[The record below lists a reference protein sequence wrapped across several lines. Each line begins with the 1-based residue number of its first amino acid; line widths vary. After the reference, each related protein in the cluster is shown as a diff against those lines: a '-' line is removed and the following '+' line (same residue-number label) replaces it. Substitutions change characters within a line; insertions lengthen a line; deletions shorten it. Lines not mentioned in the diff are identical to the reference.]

1 MRVVIRQRLKRR
13 DVEARWFRSAGWWR
27 EGEIL
32 TLVRASLSAPDPL
45 ILASRDRVDPS
56 QPNPQAEYPAAVAEA
71 WDAYLD
77 VADEFDDTGEGVGVE
92 GDLDTNDD

>member
-1 MRVVIRQRLKRR
+1 VEELEFRLGDRM
-13 DVEARWFRSAGWWR
+13 D
-27 EGEIL
+27 EIL

-45 ILASRDRVDPS
+45 ILASRDPVDFS
-56 QPNPQAEYPAAVAEA
+56 QPNPQVEYPAAAAEA

-77 VADEFDDTGEGVGVE
+77 VADDFDDTGEGVGVE

>member
-1 MRVVIRQRLKRR
+1 MEELEFRLGDRM
-13 DVEARWFRSAGWWR
+13 D
-27 EGEIL
+27 EIL
-32 TLVRASLSAPDPL
+32 ALVRDSLSAPDPL

-56 QPNPQAEYPAAVAEA
+56 QPNTQTEYPSAAAEA
-71 WDAYLD
+71 WDTYMD